1 MKKYSMLVKGCILII
16 SGIMFLCTCASI
28 KQEPATLSLD
38 PFIGNWANVDE
49 STRGISKVEIRS
61 ESNKVYVHMWGAC
74 QPIDCEWGEISA
86 DMTPKSLK
94 VKWVLSWVVEQ
105 QEVSILEDGNLRVVG
120 HVHYTDQSGR
130 KDRDYT
136 EDFIKT

>member
-1 MKKYSMLVKGCILII
+1 MKLAFVGGAPDFEVVRQL
-16 SGIMFLCTCASI
+16 
-28 KQEPATLSLD
+28 LS
-38 PFIGNWANVDE
+38 PWNVLFTSCDQADV
-49 STRGISKVEIRS
+49 TIAYNEIRS

-74 QPIDCEWGEISA
+74 QPIDCDWGEISA

-136 EDFIKT
+136 ENFIKT